1 MQVIYEKG
9 TIMPLSNLSLRHLL
23 VTGLLVNAWFFQ
35 PTCYSQV
42 ATPAPVEESVIS
54 SNPQNAE
61 DSIDDVP
68 IPFLMEEAKDAYD
81 KKNFSRAARLIE
93 KAVVNSE
100 SEDES
105 RNMKTLLAIALVSN
119 QEHVDALHVLN
130 DLIKSKPDPNLVLV
144 RSTAL
149 FQAGWRGAAL
159 DELRRDQRL
168 NPNNQQLRKV
178 LADALLSSPIA
189 TGSEAAEALTA
200 LMPFEEEIADDPR
213 IAAAIA
219 MAAAG
224 AENFELAIKM
234 QKRYVGLLDSTQRQR
249 EAETLSRYEA
259 KQYSN
264 PTSFPT
270 WDPAKL
276 KSNKVLANNALRSM
290 VMVRLNRE
298 MQLTEAVSG
307 KNAGIAS
314 EMRTHFGTVLSSMG
328 TILVSSN
335 TVRMPRFNDH
345 IHGVAGSVKL
355 LSEQIELFTM
365 PDDSGKSVSLG
376 LAKVQGI
383 DEPSGLA
390 VLKVVHEKHFENVKY
405 DELKTIDFMP
415 EYRLLDPNTKIHL
428 AKLYEY
434 SVEKGSKTNKA
445 SLREVT
451 ADLSQYSAYHDRTM
465 DGPTMARLAK
475 VRGSHSLAGAPIFNQ
490 LGECVGI
497 THEIG
502 FDEAPRQ
509 VIIPSDVCT
518 RVAAK
523 LMANGVVH
531 RASLPIVV
539 GGIMTGVREPL
550 MGMSVMK
557 TTSKDPI
564 FKSLEGDT
572 IVGING
578 IPTPTLTE
586 WLTVLE
592 RAYALDLKTLV
603 LEIYDPATKGT
614 SCMEIPVGS

>member
-1 MQVIYEKG
+1 
-9 TIMPLSNLSLRHLL
+9 MPFCKLSIRHLL
-23 VTGLLVNAWFFQ
+23 TTGLVVNAWFSQ
-35 PTCYSQV
+35 QSCYSQV
-42 ATPAPVEESVIS
+42 ATPAPVEEPAKS
-54 SNPQNAE
+54 SIPQDSQE
-61 DSIDDVP
+61 SIDDVP
-68 IPFLMEEAKDAYD
+68 IVFLMDEAKDAYD
-81 KKNFSRAARLIE
+81 KKNFLRAARLIE
-93 KAVVNSE
+93 KALVNSE

-149 FQAGWRGAAL
+149 YQAGWRDAAL
-159 DELRRDQRL
+159 DELRREQRL

-189 TGSEAAEALTA
+189 TGSDAVEALTA
-200 LMPFEEEIADDPR
+200 LMSFEEEIADDPR
-213 IAAAIA
+213 IAGAIA

-224 AENFELAIKM
+224 AENFELAVRM
-234 QKRYVGLLDSTQRQR
+234 QKRYMGLLDSTQRQR

-264 PTSFPT
+264 PVSFPT

-276 KSNKVLANNALRSM
+276 TNNKVLANNAHHSM
-290 VMVRLNRE
+290 VMVRLKRE
-298 MQLTEAVSG
+298 IQLTEAVSG
-307 KNAGIAS
+307 ENAGTAS

-345 IHGVAGSVKL
+345 IHGVDGSVRL
-355 LSEQIELFTM
+355 LSEQIEVFTM

-390 VLKVVHEKHFENVKY
+390 VLEFDHEKHFENVKF
-405 DELKTIDFMP
+405 DELKTIEFMP
-415 EYRLLDPNTKIHL
+415 EYRSLDPNTKIHL
-428 AKLYEY
+428 AKLFEY

-451 ADLSQYSAYHDRTM
+451 ADLSQYSAYHDRTVE
-465 DGPTMARLAK
+465 GPTMARLAK
-475 VRGSHSLAGAPIFNQ
+475 VLGSHCVAGAPVFNQ

-509 VIIPSDVCT
+509 VIIPSAVCT
-518 RVAAK
+518 RIAAK

-550 MGMSVMK
+550 MGMHVMK

-564 FKSLEGDT
+564 LKSLEGHT

-578 IPTPTLTE
+578 IATPTLTE

-592 RAYALDLKTLV
+592 RAYSLDLKTLV
-603 LEIYDPATKGT
+603 LEIYDPAIKGT
-614 SCMEIPVGS
+614 SCREIPVGP